1 MPYTWAFGKLPKVP
15 SNNGRPLNLLYHRF
29 STLPRTQTQ
38 CLSKW
43 QIPVGGGG
51 TPNYNF
57 LFGSGWQ
64 STEISRC
71 LCHYLHIYSLYIYT
85 ANCQLRTR
93 AILLRVTTMQIFL
106 YTHITQWYN
115 CTSIC
120 QCSLFIFVSQKF
132 EKKKKTTTTKSQIIF
147 DSLKITLPDT
157 CIIIIIVS

>member
-29 STLPRTQTQ
+29 SALPRTQTQ

-71 LCHYLHIYSLYIYT
+71 SCHYLHIYSLYIYT

-106 YTHITQWYN
+106 YSGKCTS
-115 CTSIC
+115 TSIC
-120 QCSLFIFVSQKF
+120 QCSLFIFISQKF
-132 EKKKKTTTTKSQIIF
+132 LKKKKTTTKSQIIF